1 MRGKPYATLYLETH
15 FKSNYRTD
23 LQGRLSYNTMVG
35 RQLDEFTNLW
45 CLQRFR
51 IGHTSFVREALGSM
65 TPNHAN
71 LESNHNP
78 RDYGVKRMG
87 ADEALNLA

>member
-1 MRGKPYATLYLETH
+1 MPPCTCGPLKHTSKAIIDGSPGEIVVQSNARKTTLRNSKFVVFAAFE
-15 FKSNYRTD
+15 
-23 LQGRLSYNTMVG
+23 VG
-35 RQLDEFTNLW
+35 
-45 CLQRFR
+45 
-51 IGHTSFVREALGSM
+51 HASFVREALGSM